1 MSISRVLS
9 QNINVL
15 IITVKNVYQEMINS
29 KCWSWEECKRDSRIH
44 ENGLSCLNKCKKSRK
59 KAKYTVFME

>member
-15 IITVKNVYQEMINS
+15 IIIVKNVYQEMINS

-44 ENGLSCLNKCKKSRK
+44 EKWSELLNKSKKSRK